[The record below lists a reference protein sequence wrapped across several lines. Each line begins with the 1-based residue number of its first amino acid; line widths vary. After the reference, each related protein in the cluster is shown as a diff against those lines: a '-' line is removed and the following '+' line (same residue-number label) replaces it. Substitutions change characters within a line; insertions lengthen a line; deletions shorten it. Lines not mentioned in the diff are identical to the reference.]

1 MVKNIPASH
10 ILTKTAAFNKDY
22 EVDFANS
29 DMNSDIYTLKIYL
42 RRHLDKY
49 KIRVVLISSILA
61 YPALEMI
68 WSFSEDESELG
79 SRVFHRICNEA
90 DDIKVDFDKSRMP
103 ASTIAA
109 KLREYLK
116 HIGTNKQESS
126 NILHI
131 DESNK
136 IAGVS
141 DWRQSI
147 YANRYPNMSQDEK
160 KAVKKYEGNNG
171 YDYINIK
178 SYGTR
183 EKY

>member
-1 MVKNIPASH
+1 MVKNIPSNH
-10 ILTKTAAFNKDY
+10 IFIKTAAFNKDY

-42 RRHLDKY
+42 RRHLNQY

-68 WSFSEDESELG
+68 WSFPEDEAELS

-90 DDIKVDFDKSRMP
+90 DDIKVNFDKSRMP

-116 HIGTNKQESS
+116 HIATNKQEIS

-131 DESNK
+131 DESNR

-141 DWRQSI
+141 DWRHSI
-147 YANRYPNMSQDEK
+147 YANRYPNMSKEEK
-160 KAVKKYEGNNG
+160 QEIKKYEGNNN